1 MRRLPAVLSN
11 TIDAARCR
19 KYATA
24 PQKLCLWLLQ
34 QKRKLF
40 EFSFTFSLVIESQF
54 LINAKKCSIFPIYAP
69 SSHDTLSLLQPG
81 RLQQTFEVLTLG
93 IAYVGVRIREVI
105 VITAIA
111 TTADASADLLVTP
124 VLELLLVMLQ
134 QHE

>member
-1 MRRLPAVLSN
+1 M
-11 TIDAARCR
+11 
-19 KYATA
+19 
-24 PQKLCLWLLQ
+24 
-34 QKRKLF
+34 F
-40 EFSFTFSLVIESQF
+40 H
-54 LINAKKCSIFPIYAP
+54 FPIYAP

-93 IAYVGVRIREVI
+93 IAYVGVRVREVI
-105 VITAIA
+105 VVTAIA